1 MGIRKLA
8 DLNTKEELSKPL
20 YRAVRGTLPNSF
32 WASDDHNLVSA
43 VDTAFMST
51 SQSRE
56 ASIGYMATDS
66 ENVLWNVTPKKQSD
80 SAFHCGASINMLSQF
95 ASEAEVL
102 FPPCTMLNVQV
113 KEECDVQSVEDLT
126 LQTDESGKDQAAEHW
141 RNKRMSRF
149 EVESKQASAPNEN
162 IKY

>member
-1 MGIRKLA
+1 MNHICQAIRKLA
-8 DLNTKEELSKPL
+8 DLNTKAELSKPL

-32 WASDDHNLVSA
+32 WASDDHNLVRHHFHYYEPNLPHFGAQVSA

-80 SAFHCGASINMLSQF
+80 SAFHCGASI
-95 ASEAEVL
+95 
-102 FPPCTMLNVQV
+102 
-113 KEECDVQSVEDLT
+113 
-126 LQTDESGKDQAAEHW
+126 
-141 RNKRMSRF
+141 
-149 EVESKQASAPNEN
+149 
-162 IKY
+162 KYV